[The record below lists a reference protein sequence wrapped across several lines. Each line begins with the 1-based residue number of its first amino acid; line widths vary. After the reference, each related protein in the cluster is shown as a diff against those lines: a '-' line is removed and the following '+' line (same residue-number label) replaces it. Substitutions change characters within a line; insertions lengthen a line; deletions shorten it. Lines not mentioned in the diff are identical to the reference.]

1 MKSWMKNIETLGS
14 QKNLNTREFQTI
26 KTAGKAQIKEM
37 VEEQPAISETKED
50 NCCGEISQLKTM
62 MMAMTKESVEIV
74 KLSREILKRD
84 LSSARQ
90 YIDITNSHL
99 SIKKENDKITR
110 SLRYMRL
117 KYALFYIALGGVAVK
132 VFPIVVPYAKWLLN
146 FILKGV

>member
-1 MKSWMKNIETLGS
+1 MNLKERLTAKMKNPDIETLS
-14 QKNLNTREFQTI
+14 IKNNNKTI
-26 KTAGKAQIKEM
+26 PKIA
-37 VEEQPAISETKED
+37 ETKNNPKED
-50 NCCGEISQLKTM
+50 NCCGEIAQLKTM
-62 MMAMTKESVEIV
+62 MTAMTKESVEIV